1 MKGATPVTTSTI
13 TSKGQTTIP
22 KEIRD
27 RLGLHPGDKI
37 DFVIDADG
45 QLVVKPR
52 TVHVRDLFGIL
63 KPKDGRVATLEDME
77 RAIIAGAMDSMK

>member
-1 MKGATPVTTSTI
+1 MTTSTI

-27 RLGLHPGDKI
+27 RFGLHAGDKI
-37 DFVIDADG
+37 DYVVDAEG
-45 QLVVKPR
+45 QLVIKPR

-63 KPKDGRVATLEDME
+63 KQKHGRVATLEDME
-77 RAIIAGAMDSMK
+77 KAIIEGAMDSMK